1 MKYLIFDLDGTLL
14 NTLEDLCDSVNV
26 VLRANSMKERNLDEI
41 RSFVGNG
48 IKRLIELSVE
58 DGTSTELTNK
68 CYEEMLAYYKEHSQI
83 KTGPYEGVVD
93 MLKNLKAKGKKIA
106 VVTNKVQ
113 EAAQAVCDKYF
124 IELIDVVIGDDKKH
138 PLKPQPDNV
147 YKALDILGASKEEAV
162 YIGDSEVDVMTAKNS
177 GLDFVAVSWGFR
189 ERKLLEEFEVKIVD
203 KTEELEEELS

>member
-124 IELIDVVIGDDKKH
+124 TELIDVVIGDDKKH

-189 ERKLLEEFEVKIVD
+189 ERKLLEEFGVKIVD